1 MATFPGSSG
10 TKNEP
15 PSCMQPLLH
24 ALADVEAQKG
34 RQRQDEALREVL
46 RHFQAWEYEEK
57 ADLQQD
63 WQPALELLHTS
74 LTRTLASHPSLVL
87 VPSPSSPAANVLET
101 VVVNTPVGLNA
112 YREMEASSI
121 IIQRLHAEVAL
132 LRTAERAMVAPS
144 PLTRG
149 EREEAE
155 DTKEGEDGG
164 EAMLVDPPVPSL
176 AREEEGEGGEEGGG
190 GSTSVVPMVPP
201 TRHVLAP
208 APASVKTLLY
218 CLLTLLS
225 IVFQSA
231 GSAHIQGATEGS
243 TYLRSPTLTSTLL
256 DILSSLSALNAAVFS
271 RAAGLIADII
281 GSDPSII
288 SYVHNSGLAQ
298 AILSVLSTPL
308 PPSCEV
314 ICEAPAIL
322 CALSISSQGLSALLR
337 HNPFP
342 SLFACLVHPAYV
354 LPHSRAVLPPAT
366 PEAIGQRL
374 EDLLQHHGSGA
385 HPLPPPSLPPS
396 LPPRRGPSTT
406 PGQRL
411 RDTVLN
417 AAVHSLNRLVLSDL
431 FYAGVGER
439 KGREEGGGEVE
450 ASLERRRYFQYVGNA
465 AYALA

>member
-1 MATFPGSSG
+1 M
-10 TKNEP
+10 
-15 PSCMQPLLH
+15 
-24 ALADVEAQKG
+24 
-34 RQRQDEALREVL
+34 VL
-46 RHFQAWEYEEK
+46 
-57 ADLQQD
+57 
-63 WQPALELLHTS
+63 
-74 LTRTLASHPSLVL
+74 
-87 VPSPSSPAANVLET
+87 
-101 VVVNTPVGLNA
+101 
-112 YREMEASSI
+112 
-121 IIQRLHAEVAL
+121 
-132 LRTAERAMVAPS
+132 
-144 PLTRG
+144 
-149 EREEAE
+149 
-155 DTKEGEDGG
+155 
-164 EAMLVDPPVPSL
+164 
-176 AREEEGEGGEEGGG
+176 
-190 GSTSVVPMVPP
+190 P

-208 APASVKTLLY
+208 ASASVKTLLY

-271 RAAGLIADII
+271 RASGLIADII

-288 SYVHNSGLAQ
+288 SYVHGSGLAQ
-298 AILSVLSTPL
+298 AILSILSAPL

-374 EDLLQHHGSGA
+374 EDLLQHHGSGGG
-385 HPLPPPSLPPS
+385 
-396 LPPRRGPSTT
+396 GPSTT

-411 RDTVLN
+411 RDAVLN

-431 FYAGVGER
+431 FYAGVGEG

-465 AYALA
+465 AYALAR